1 LHFITTTFQNR
12 RLKKDWISTGRRP
25 DGVCAVAILI
35 ASRCHGFH
43 KTQVEISKLF
53 RISTKTLLD
62 RIDDFRATPSA
73 QLTVEQFHLHDFD
86 AEYDPP
92 AFIRGSSSASKD
104 NASPSIGSDEDSEES
119 ESEAKEGVST
129 VDGVK
134 VRKVI
139 IRGVEVNVPL
149 PQGKKKRSVS
159 RSDSRH
165 LISYFWRHLL
175 NQLNHHSLSLSV
187 YPSTNRRLTENR
199 IQKSLARKALYDNI
213 YADISGAAT
222 EESAEALRKE
232 VRALPY
238 S

>member
-1 LHFITTTFQNR
+1 MHFITTTFQNL

-165 LISYFWRHLL
+165 LISYFWHHLL
-175 NQLNHHSLSLSV
+175 NQLNSSFLITLYPSLSTLQPTGDSQK
-187 YPSTNRRLTENR
+187 TESR
-199 IQKSLARKALYDNI
+199 KVSQGKPCMITYMRTSAGLQQRSQQKH
-213 YADISGAAT
+213 
-222 EESAEALRKE
+222 
-232 VRALPY
+232 
-238 S
+238 